1 MEKKV
6 SVIGGDLRIVYL
18 IQMLAEDGFL
28 VYTYGLEKT
37 ENFKNLTNVFICGN
51 EEECIKKSK
60 LVISSIPFCKD
71 KNFIKAPFSNKD
83 ILIKDITKCLNN
95 KIFIAGSIPED
106 LYKLQEKT
114 NSRIIDIIK
123 CEELAILNSI
133 STAEG
138 AIQIAMEETN
148 FTLHNS
154 NVLILGFGRIGKV
167 IAKML
172 QGIGANV
179 YCEARKN
186 EDLAWIKTYGYKEIP
201 LSKLD
206 DNLSDKD
213 IIINTIPSII
223 LDENRLKLLNKNCLV
238 IDLASKPGGVDKEAA
253 IIKKIKVIW
262 ALALPGKVAPYS
274 AAKCIKQAIYNKI
287 KDENNFF
294 EI

>member
-1 MEKKV
+1 MEKQV

-18 IQMLAEDGFL
+18 VQMLVEDGFN
-28 VYTYGLEKT
+28 VYTYGLEKA
-37 ENFKNLTNVFICGN
+37 ENLQELKNVFICKN

-71 KNFIKAPFSNKD
+71 EGFIKAPFSDKD
-83 ILIKDITKCLNN
+83 ILIDNVTKWLNN
-95 KIFIAGSIPED
+95 KVFVAGSIPKEF
-106 LYKLQEKT
+106 YKLQKEINLKV
-114 NSRIIDIIK
+114 IDLIE

-148 FTLHNS
+148 FTLHGS
-154 NVLILGFGRIGKV
+154 DILILGFGRIGKV
-167 IAKML
+167 LAKML

-186 EDLAWIKTYGYKEIP
+186 EDLAWIKTYGYKEVP

-206 DNLSDKD
+206 ENLSNKD
-213 IIINTIPSII
+213 IIINTIPSIV
-223 LDENRLKLLNKNCLV
+223 LDENRLKLLDKNSL
-238 IDLASKPGGVDKEAA
+238 IMDLASKPGGVDQLAA
-253 IIKKIKVIW
+253 AKQGIKVIW

-274 AAKCIKQAIYNKI
+274 AAKCIKQTIYNEI
-287 KDENNFF
+287 KDKNTFF